1 MAEDARIITI
11 KKMQEESLANERQ
24 AGADRQLRAEAGQR
38 EAAAGQ
44 LLAENERA
52 AAQSETGRIRR
63 EAEAARAGAQSEA
76 ERVKRETDAQRAAAQ
91 SDIERAGREKAEAE
105 AARAA
110 AVLAQQAAQ
119 AETDKARL
127 AVGEADQLR
136 LKAEAEKTELRAQL
150 LRQFS
155 LVLETRDTAR
165 GLIVNMSDV
174 LFDTAKFS
182 LRPGAREKLAKV
194 AGIISGHPGLKL
206 EVEGHTDNV
215 GGDDYNQK
223 LSEQRGDSVRDYLT
237 GQGIPAAS
245 VTSEGF
251 GKTRP
256 VVSNDTSA
264 GRQQNRRVELV
275 VSGDIIGGHIGT
287 PRASN

>member
-1 MAEDARIITI
+1 RVTAKSDRD
-11 KKMQEESLANERQ
+11 
-24 AGADRQLRAEAGQR
+24 GA
-38 EAAAGQ
+38 
-44 LLAENERA
+44 
-52 AAQSETGRIRR
+52 T
-63 EAEAARAGAQSEA
+63 
-76 ERVKRETDAQRAAAQ
+76 
-91 SDIERAGREKAEAE
+91 REKAEAE
-105 AARAA
+105 AARMA
-110 AVLAQQAAQ
+110 AVAAQQAAQ
-119 AETDKARL
+119 AETEGARL
-127 AVGEADQLR
+127 ATAEANALR

-174 LFDTAKFS
+174 LFDTGKYS
-182 LRPGAREKLAKV
+182 VRPGAREKLAKV

-223 LSEQRGDSVRDYLT
+223 LSEQRGVAVRNYLT
-237 GQGIPAAS
+237 QQGIASNS
-245 VTSEGF
+245 VTTEGF
-251 GKTRP
+251 GKTKP

-275 VSGDIIGGHIGT
+275 VSGDIIGGHIGS
-287 PRASN
+287 PRASR

>member
-1 MAEDARIITI
+1 VAREAVQMAEDARIITI

-24 AGADRQLRAEAGQR
+24 AGAERELRAEAGQR
-38 EAAAGQ
+38 S
-44 LLAENERA
+44 
-52 AAQSETGRIRR
+52 AQSETDRVKRD
-63 EAEAARAGAQSEA
+63 AEAARAAAQSEA
-76 ERVKRETDAQRAAAQ
+76 ERVKRETDAQRASAQ
-91 SDIERAGREKAEAE
+91 SDIERAGRAKAEAE

-136 LKAEAEKTELRAQL
+136 LKAEAEKAELRAQL
-150 LRQFS
+150 FRQFS

-174 LFDTAKFS
+174 LFDTAKYS

-223 LSEQRGDSVRDYLT
+223 LSEQRGVAVRDYLT
-237 GQGIPAAS
+237 QQGIPVGS
-245 VTSEGF
+245 VTTEGF
-251 GKTRP
+251 GKTKP

-275 VSGDIIGGHIGT
+275 VSGEIIGGHIGS
-287 PRASN
+287 PRASR